1 MLDGPSERDP
11 HGSVIERVGS
21 ESRIELT
28 FDRPSQIN
36 PEPRIGAFGRLVVE
50 DAKFLI
56 LVGQDPL
63 FGFGWHM

>member
-1 MLDGPSERDP
+1 MARANGTHTAPSSR
-11 HGSVIERVGS
+11 RVGS